1 MYKPHSIFS
10 VCYIHLLVLNLH
22 TAENIKSLEKLPPG
36 QHYDIIVLDGTWR
49 QARDI
54 FANNPFL
61 CKARQVRFS
70 RQFQCFILMATTPQ
84 LACIAGI
91 KLGERGSKLGR
102 IQDFREG
109 DLKYGSP
116 KAVPFTGCG
125 IPCRRFLASPA
136 RRSKVLRNGIF
147 SNLRPSQHVKMFHF
161 LLI

>member
-1 MYKPHSIFS
+1 
-10 VCYIHLLVLNLH
+10 LH

-61 CKARQVRFS
+61 CKARQVCFS
-70 RQFQCFILMATTPQ
+70 RQFQCFILIATTPK

-91 KLGERGSKLGR
+91 KLGERGRELGQ

-109 DLKYGSP
+109 GLKYGSP
-116 KAVPFTGCG
+116 KAVPCTGSG
-125 IPCRRFLASPA
+125 IPCRFLASPV
-136 RRSKVLRNGIF
+136 RGSLRNGI
-147 SNLRPSQHVKMFHF
+147 SGNLRPSQRVKMFYF